1 MRKKIVL
8 GLIIILI
15 CLSLYNKRTY
25 AVISDIEIELH
36 TFSNLNIYG
45 AADTD
50 EKKEALEELR
60 NTYGYTGDS
69 FPEGEE
75 TMKFIT
81 KIYILEPGDEREK
94 I

>member
-1 MRKKIVL
+1 MRKKFVV

-15 CLSLYNKRTY
+15 CLFLYNKRTY
-25 AVISDIEIELH
+25 AVISDIKIELH

-50 EKKEALEELR
+50 EKKEAIEKLR
-60 NTYGYTGDS
+60 IYGYIGDS

-81 KIYILEPGDEREK
+81 KIYILSVDKKRK